1 MKKLFLIIA
10 AALLIQP
17 TGILAQSYEK
27 IADDTIK
34 YVKAGTFGKPDVI
47 KKTQKMAIG
56 QVRVHYKTVTSRTA
70 ARGDNAAD
78 VTVYLDGDI
87 TTGDLQQLTDG
98 FYNTLSREL
107 TKLGIESV
115 PFDAVKATDYYA
127 DRQRSQSEEK
137 GADFDGKAGQAWV
150 SINAFDGPVLY
161 RWRPMG
167 TPELVGYGQSKKLNK
182 TTESIDA
189 SLMMIDVVVDF
200 AAIMLSAQV
209 KQDRAGWLYSD
220 PYFHSDYVIAGMMSV
235 PQSWIFLYDKGNKF
249 DQYQSV
255 MPVAERIGF
264 ADKPREDPS
273 KAAIK
278 SQQYFSGVHSSF
290 TPLVIPAKRDLYLLA
305 TRKVLEQYAQLL
317 AEKFRL
323 IRSGEKPSAKS
334 SNTAPQKPLDNT
346 SLKQVNDE
354 ARAKNDTTA
363 VTTGEITAAAKQAEK
378 EGKFKLAADYYGE
391 LIKKD
396 PANFEHYMSRGMIYM
411 NSLLD
416 YKAAA
421 KDFGEVIRLNPNEPA
436 GYYNRGSCYIQFS
449 EWKKAKSD
457 LDIAIAKAP
466 GLVAAWLNR
475 GVVLLNMKQNDAALA
490 DFNRGL
496 ELDPRMPNLY
506 RARAVY
512 YKVVGNS
519 VMAQADELRAAQL
532 ERGR

>member
-1 MKKLFLIIA
+1 MKKLFLFITA
-10 AALLIQP
+10 VLVLLP
-17 TGILAQSYEK
+17 SGTSAQSYEK

-47 KKTQKMAIG
+47 KKTQRMAIG

-70 ARGDNAAD
+70 STGNNAAD

-98 FYNTLSREL
+98 FYRSLSAEL
-107 TKLGIESV
+107 AKLGIESV
-115 PFDAVKATDYYA
+115 PFDAVKTTEYYA
-127 DRQRSQSEEK
+127 DRLRSQSEEK
-137 GADFDGKAGQAWV
+137 GADFDGKAGHAWV
-150 SINAFDGPVLY
+150 SVNAFDGPVLY

-167 TPELVGYGQSKKLNK
+167 TPEIVGYGQSKKLNK
-182 TTESIDA
+182 TTEAIDA

-209 KQDRAGWLYSD
+209 KQDRAGWLYGD
-220 PYFHSDYVIAGMMSV
+220 PYFYSDYVIAGMMSV
-235 PQSWIFLYDKGNKF
+235 PQSWVFLYNKGNKF

-255 MPVAERIGF
+255 LPVAERIGF

-278 SQQYFSGVHSSF
+278 SQQYFSGLNRSF
-290 TPLVIPAKRDLYLLA
+290 TPLVIPANRDLYMLA
-305 TRKVLEQYAQLL
+305 TRKVLDQYAQLL

-323 IRSGEKPSAKS
+323 IRSGEKPSAKNNNS
-334 SNTAPQKPLDNT
+334 APQKPLDNT
-346 SLKQVNDE
+346 SLKDVTDE
-354 ARAKNDTTA
+354 ARAKNDTTP
-363 VTTGEITAAAKQAEK
+363 VTTDEITEAAKQAEK
-378 EGKFKLAADYYGE
+378 EGKFRLAADYYGE

-396 PANFEHYMSRGMIYM
+396 PSNFMNYMSRGTIYM

-421 KDFGEVIRLNPNEPA
+421 KDFTEVIKLNPNEPA
-436 GYYNRGSCYIQFS
+436 GYYNRGTCYIQFS
-449 EWKKAKSD
+449 EWKKAKQD
-457 LDIAIAKAP
+457 LDIVVARVP
-466 GLVAAWLNR
+466 GLAQAWLNR
-475 GVVLLNMKQNDAALA
+475 GVVHLNLKQNDAALA
-490 DFNRGL
+490 DFNRGIEIAPGL
-496 ELDPRMPNLY
+496 PNLY

-512 YKVVGNS
+512 YKVVGNA